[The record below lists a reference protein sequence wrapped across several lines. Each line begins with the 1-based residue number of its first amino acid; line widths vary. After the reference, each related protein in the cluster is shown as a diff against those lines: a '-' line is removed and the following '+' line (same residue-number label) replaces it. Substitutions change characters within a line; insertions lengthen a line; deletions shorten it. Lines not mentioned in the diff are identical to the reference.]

1 MAPSCVPCLNLPSG
15 FKFLPTNQELLGYYL
30 LNKVCGKPFK
40 YDSRVMNEFDIYKA
54 EPWDI
59 WIKFGGPRLNQ
70 SEDLYF
76 FTQLKK
82 VSDNGTN
89 VVRKAGS
96 GTWKGDTSGFE
107 VHDSKDKKKILGLY
121 KRFHY
126 EPKQPDC
133 SWIMF
138 EYKLDD
144 SLIPKSCRYHDLV
157 LCRIQKDRKRKLI
170 EDPVTDTP
178 QSSHSKVPRVDKQDS
193 YVMSTHENKIL
204 NEEKQP
210 QQHQVVEPNK
220 RFEDQ
225 QPSVSVERVEQQQDQ
240 KLFPSP
246 YFHEPQKLLG
256 DDLMVLNHHVNFQRV
271 ETYESINI
279 VQPNSY
285 APISTHQPNFLDIPP
300 MLFDH
305 DLCTIDQPLYQ
316 CADNEAP
323 ADSILVTS
331 QPPQMHCYSAAS
343 DNEEMW
349 ITDQAQGI
357 SNIVELADTT
367 NDVLNFSLLD
377 ENVFSYSKLDDN
389 MFNVTNPEQKNDDI
403 AAVVNESQ
411 FDDDSWLD
419 DLLVDDSNRDAPYSE
434 LVISQALLME
444 DSEANDN
451 DEMMRI
457 DKSHYQTQIGF
468 THDSNM
474 FMELADS
481 TVHNDVIDFSF
492 LDDNEFSHFS
502 KIDLE
507 NLW

>member
-1 MAPSCVPCLNLPSG
+1 
-15 FKFLPTNQELLGYYL
+15 
-30 LNKVCGKPFK
+30 
-40 YDSRVMNEFDIYKA
+40 
-54 EPWDI
+54 
-59 WIKFGGPRLNQ
+59 
-70 SEDLYF
+70 
-76 FTQLKK
+76 
-82 VSDNGTN
+82 
-89 VVRKAGS
+89 
-96 GTWKGDTSGFE
+96 
-107 VHDSKDKKKILGLY
+107 
-121 KRFHY
+121 
-126 EPKQPDC
+126 
-133 SWIMF
+133 
-138 EYKLDD
+138 
-144 SLIPKSCRYHDLV
+144 
-157 LCRIQKDRKRKLI
+157 
-170 EDPVTDTP
+170 
-178 QSSHSKVPRVDKQDS
+178 
-193 YVMSTHENKIL
+193 MSTQENKIL
-204 NEEKQP
+204 KEEKQP
-210 QQHQVVEPNK
+210 QQHQLVEPNK

-240 KLFPSP
+240 QLFPSP
-246 YFHEPQKLLG
+246 YFHEPQQLLG
-256 DDLMVLNHHVNFQRV
+256 DDLTVLSHHDNFQRV

-285 APISTHQPNFLDIPP
+285 ALISTHQPNCLDIPP
-300 MLFDH
+300 VLFDH

-331 QPPQMHCYSAAS
+331 QPRQMHCYSAAN

-349 ITDQAQGI
+349 ITDQAQGV

-419 DLLVDDSNRDAPYSE
+419 DLLVDYSNRDAPYSE

-444 DSEANDN
+444 DSEANYN

-457 DKSHYQTQIGF
+457 NESHYQTQLGF

-481 TVHNDVIDFSF
+481 TAHNDVIDFSF

-502 KIDLE
+502 KIDLDH
-507 NLW
+507 LW